1 MEDGLFFVPEDGH
14 VFAGGAGKCGLK
26 HWPLEK
32 IKRNK
37 VHVVCISS
45 IEYTVSHIWNRSFQD
60 GKDLLELCA

>member
-37 VHVVCISS
+37 VHVLSS
-45 IEYTVSHIWNRSFQD
+45 FHKIYCKPF
-60 GKDLLELCA
+60 LEQGFSGWEGSIGTLC